1 MRKIAYSGIFAL
13 AMIGGAQALDNPALG
28 EWRVEDGVATIKI
41 VDCNGRLW
49 GVVASEITP
58 GGLDRMN
65 PNPAKRARPT
75 LGIPVLIN
83 MKKDPDENY
92 KWQGSIYNAKDGKT
106 YQASVQ
112 VKTQTTLEVE
122 GCVLSILCGGQ
133 TWTRVPETASPTGAK
148 GTTAVTGSSPSAL
161 KPHAVIPGA
170 MPKAPMA
177 AGQKTGAP
185 GGIVPVSEVCSL
197 PEIAGAPH

>member
-49 GVVASEITP
+49 GVVASETTP

-65 PNPAKRARPT
+65 PDPAKRSRPT

-83 MKKDPDENY
+83 MKKAPDENY
-92 KWQGSIYNAKDGKT
+92 KWEGSIYNAKDGKT

-133 TWTRVPETASPTGAK
+133 TWTRVPETAGSKA
-148 GTTAVTGSSPSAL
+148 TTAVTGSSPLAP
-161 KPHAVIPGA
+161 KPHPPVPGA
-170 MPKAPMA
+170 APKTQMT
-177 AGQKTGAP
+177 AGQKP
-185 GGIVPVSEVCSL
+185 GVTPVSEVCSL

>member
-13 AMIGGAQALDNPALG
+13 AMISGASALDNPALG
-28 EWRVEDGVATIKI
+28 EWRVEDGVATIKV

-49 GVVASEITP
+49 GVVASEVTP
-58 GGLDRMN
+58 GGIDRMN
-65 PNPAKRARPT
+65 PDASKRSRPT

-83 MKKDPDENY
+83 MKKSADERY
-92 KWQGSIYNAKDGKT
+92 KWEGSIYNAKDGKT

-112 VKTQTTLEVE
+112 VKTPTTLEVE

-133 TWTRVPETASPTGAK
+133 TWTRVTDPVSPTGSK
-148 GTTAVTGSSPSAL
+148 GTTAVTGSSQAAP
-161 KPHAVIPGA
+161 KPHPAVPGA
-170 MPKAPMA
+170 APKAPVA
-177 AGQKTGAP
+177 FGQKAGAP
-185 GGIVPVSEVCSL
+185 GVTAVSDVCLL

>member
-13 AMIGGAQALDNPALG
+13 AMIGGAHALDNPALG

-49 GVVASEITP
+49 GVVASEKTP

-65 PNPAKRARPT
+65 PDASKRSRPT

-83 MKKDPDENY
+83 MKKSADERD
-92 KWQGSIYNAKDGKT
+92 KWEGSIYNAKDGKT
-106 YQASVQ
+106 YDASIQ
-112 VKTQTTLEVE
+112 VRSPTALVVE

-133 TWTRVPETASPTGAK
+133 TWTRVPDTASPTGTK
-148 GTTAVTGSSPSAL
+148 GTTAVTGSSPSAP
-161 KPHAVIPGA
+161 KPHPQVSGTA
-170 MPKAPMA
+170 PKPA
-177 AGQKTGAP
+177 AGQKAGAA
-185 GGIVPVSEVCSL
+185 PVSEVCLL
-197 PEIAGAPH
+197 PDIAGAPH